1 MRISTV
7 TRLQY
12 VGLATMLISTGVIF
26 GDIGWITGVFLLF
39 IGQVAIFYNLSSKA
53 CPSCGNNILSMS
65 PKQQKYSMSYQSALL
80 NVIAGR
86 CSICKSRL

>member
-1 MRISTV
+1 
-7 TRLQY
+7 
-12 VGLATMLISTGVIF
+12 MLISSGFIF
-26 GDIGWITGVFLLF
+26 GDMGLIVGVFLLF
-39 IGQVAIFYNLSSKA
+39 TGQVAIFYTLSSKT